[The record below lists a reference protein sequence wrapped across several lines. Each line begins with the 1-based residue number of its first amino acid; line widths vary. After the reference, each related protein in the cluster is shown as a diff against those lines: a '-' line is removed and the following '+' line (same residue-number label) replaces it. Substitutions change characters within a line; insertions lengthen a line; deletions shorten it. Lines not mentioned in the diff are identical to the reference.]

1 VKAVV
6 YEAPRNFAVKEVPTP
21 EPRLGEV
28 RIKIELSGV
37 CGTDLHNHEGN
48 FLAEFPLIPGHEMV
62 GRIDA
67 LGADV
72 EKFAVGER
80 VTVNPVLYC
89 KNCEF
94 CLEGRPILCLNR
106 EGLGTNGPGFFA
118 EYVVVPTDLVF
129 SVGSLDVDTAVFA
142 EPAAC
147 AMHGL
152 HTLEIKG
159 GSKALVLGAGPTGL
173 LLAQLM
179 MTGGAASVTVA
190 ASSQFKL
197 DRAKALGV
205 DRTLLMDRADIAK
218 SERDLRAMAPSG
230 FDVVVEATGSTQ
242 VGEICVSLTRSGG
255 IVMIYGVTE
264 PSAKMFINP
273 FDVFHREITIK
284 GSFAELNTFPATL
297 AALQTGR
304 VRTDGIIT
312 HRYPLEEYGA
322 ALEAL
327 RSDPTVH
334 KVVLE
339 P

>member
-1 VKAVV
+1 
-6 YEAPRNFAVKEVPTP
+6 
-21 EPRLGEV
+21 
-28 RIKIELSGV
+28 
-37 CGTDLHNHEGN
+37 
-48 FLAEFPLIPGHEMV
+48 
-62 GRIDA
+62 
-67 LGADV
+67 
-72 EKFAVGER
+72 
-80 VTVNPVLYC
+80 
-89 KNCEF
+89 
-94 CLEGRPILCLNR
+94 
-106 EGLGTNGPGFFA
+106 
-118 EYVVVPTDLVF
+118 
-129 SVGSLDVDTAVFA
+129 
-142 EPAAC
+142 
-147 AMHGL
+147 
-152 HTLEIKG
+152 
-159 GSKALVLGAGPTGL
+159 
-173 LLAQLM
+173 
-179 MTGGAASVTVA
+179 
-190 ASSQFKL
+190 
-197 DRAKALGV
+197 
-205 DRTLLMDRADIAK
+205 
-218 SERDLRAMAPSG
+218 MAPSG

-242 VGEICVSLTRSGG
+242 VGEICVPLTRSGG